1 MALVTGDV
9 VLMPLAD
16 VVAWIANRQMSCTLS
31 VFRRTGESSFV
42 IRDGLVWQAS
52 SKDPREFLGQHLI
65 NFGYITEDQL
75 QKAFET
81 QQETHVPLGR
91 VLVMVDAVTTE
102 QLARVLL
109 FKTRESLLDSM
120 CWTDGTFKV
129 SNEVPDERDLDGE
142 VPIDLREVHSEGL
155 ARAHMWREIRKV
167 FPSDATRCDVAVAPE
182 EIIVSAFDAKLLE
195 FLRQGRSIGETS
207 LELRSMDFQLYARLY
222 DLYNRQMVKPRL
234 QTGIFDEEGS
244 AIGVEDFDL
253 SDLDVIDVQT
263 APVAPAPEPAR
274 PQVQTSPP
282 TPAPPAAAKPAPA
295 KPASAKPAAAA
306 SKPAPPSPAAAPAP
320 TPAKAAP
327 TTTTVA
333 PSTTK
338 PAPAAPKTPSA
349 APRTPARGM
358 PSVSSTSPL
367 EEASGHYRIVRAM
380 RPDEPPGV
388 SVPAEA
394 SDPGTA
400 LRVALAGRNWK
411 EALLLSDRILEVD
424 SQNAE
429 AQAARRVAEVQVK
442 RLEKESGS
450 IEIDLGKT
458 PVLAAAR
465 QALAKEHLTSKERY
479 VLSRID
485 GKRSLQQIA
494 AVSPIQRDELVRIV
508 EGFVSRGTVTLQ

>member
-16 VVAWIANRQMSCTLS
+16 VVAWIANRQMTCTLS
-31 VFRRTGESSFV
+31 VYRRAGESSFV

-129 SNEVPDERDLDGE
+129 TNEVPDERDLDGE

-253 SDLDVIDVQT
+253 SDLDVLEVST
-263 APVAPAPEPAR
+263 EAAPP
-274 PQVQTSPP
+274 
-282 TPAPPAAAKPAPA
+282 PPAAAGRVSKTPLSMAPIPA
-295 KPASAKPAAAA
+295 KP
-306 SKPAPPSPAAAPAP
+306 
-320 TPAKAAP
+320 
-327 TTTTVA
+327 
-333 PSTTK
+333 
-338 PAPAAPKTPSA
+338 PAPAAPTSPARVTTPPPAPPTAPPAHSTSPPAAKAPPAVAKPTPPA
-349 APRTPARGM
+349 APLRATKTPARG
-358 PSVSSTSPL
+358 VSPIPSTSTSTPL
-367 EEASGHYRIVRAM
+367 EEAAGHYRIVRAM

-411 EALLLSDRILEVD
+411 EALLLADRILEVD
-424 SQNAE
+424 PQNAE

-442 RLEKESGS
+442 RLEKETGS

-508 EGFVSRGTVTLQ
+508 EGFVTRGTVTLQ

>member
-9 VLMPLAD
+9 ILMPLAD
-16 VVAWIANRQMSCTLS
+16 VVAWIANRQMTCTLS
-31 VFRRTGESSFV
+31 VQRRAGESVFI
-42 IRDGLVWQAS
+42 IREGLVWQAS

-65 NFGYITEDQL
+65 NFGYISEDQL

-109 FKTRESLLDSM
+109 FKTRESLLDAM
-120 CWTDGTFKV
+120 CWTEGTFRV
-129 SNEVPDERDLDGE
+129 TNEVPDERDLDGE

-182 EIIVSAFDAKLLE
+182 EIIVSAFDAKLLDC
-195 FLRQGRSIGETS
+195 LRQGRSIGEAG

-222 DLYNRQMVKPRL
+222 DLYNRQMVRPRL
-234 QTGIFDEEGS
+234 QTGIFDEDG
-244 AIGVEDFDL
+244 AAVGVEAFDL
-253 SDLDVIDVQT
+253 SDFDVIEESP
-263 APVAPAPEPAR
+263 ASAPAPAKAA
-274 PQVQTSPP
+274 TK
-282 TPAPPAAAKPAPA
+282 TPAPKPAAKPAEPAAPKPAAAKPPT
-295 KPASAKPAAAA
+295 PTP
-306 SKPAPPSPAAAPAP
+306 PPRTPTPPLGNAPPPRAP
-320 TPAKAAP
+320 TPAKG
-327 TTTTVA
+327 V
-333 PSTTK
+333 
-338 PAPAAPKTPSA
+338 PALDE
-349 APRTPARGM
+349 G
-358 PSVSSTSPL
+358 
-367 EEASGHYRIVRAM
+367 GHYRMVMPIKPEEA
-380 RPDEPPGV
+380 PGV

-411 EALLLSDRILEVD
+411 EALLLADRILELD
-424 SQNAE
+424 TQNAE

-442 RLEKESGS
+442 RLEKEGASS
-450 IEIDLGKT
+450 ALDLNKT

-485 GKRSLQQIA
+485 GRRTLQQIA
-494 AVSPIQRDELVRIV
+494 AVSPIQKDELVRIV
-508 EGFVSRGTVTLQ
+508 EGFVTRGTVKLQ